1 MMALKSIPNRK
12 QPLKTINKSYGND
25 LKPLDFSFR
34 SLKYV
39 SDIIGDDK
47 REESCRSPHD
57 IEELIDE
64 IKQAKAT
71 TIGDIDHEEDEEDFP
86 NTAKPINCFADSS
99 GKRHR
104 KSRSKCLRLNNN
116 SLETIVGLKQ
126 IVFSLFLRPLQLSWL
141 DLSFNL
147 LTNVP
152 EELNEFHCLQILYLH
167 GNCLENLSEVE
178 KFRPM
183 TNLKKLTLHGNPIEK
198 VKHYRVTVLT
208 TVPTLIEFD
217 FSSVVKSEREN
228 AEVWLKNTTCTT
240 KRRRPRYHLRV

>member
-1 MMALKSIPNRK
+1 MALKSIPNRK

-47 REESCRSPHD
+47 REQSCRSPHE

-167 GNCLENLSEVE
+167 GNSLENLSEVE